1 MSFLRCYHTIFY
13 CPKGPSDAWSTWC
26 NVPIKCLF
34 ASDFSSDNFNPLHTF
49 CVTGTTPCLPTDFWV
64 KLLWQGKALPRSSW
78 WTTLFTDPLSYL
90 QQEDLAA
97 HLFTVLAAK
106 APEAVKSPHASE
118 NRTINLI
125 YMIRGITFLSKWV
138 APKLVTFGK

>member
-1 MSFLRCYHTIFY
+1 MVYLMQSAHQMLVCLVTFPQTISTPY
-13 CPKGPSDAWSTWC
+13 IQPKEK
-26 NVPIKCLF
+26 NKRRN
-34 ASDFSSDNFNPLHTF
+34 FSLELTGKTF

-90 QQEDLAA
+90 QPEDLAA

-106 APEAVKSPHASE
+106 APEAVKFPHASE